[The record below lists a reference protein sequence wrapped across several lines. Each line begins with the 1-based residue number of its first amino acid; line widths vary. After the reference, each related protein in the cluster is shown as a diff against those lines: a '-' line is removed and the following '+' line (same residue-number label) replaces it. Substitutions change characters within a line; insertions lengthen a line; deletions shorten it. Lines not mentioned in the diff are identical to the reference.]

1 MGRLGYLKLRK
12 SSLENHILILTFP
25 FYVCESLEK
34 MLEEVWKKRKN
45 IFVLGFFGSKKMWRF
60 MDITTLH
67 FMHVFFMF
75 P

>member
-1 MGRLGYLKLRK
+1 VEEIFFGEPY
-12 SSLENHILILTFP
+12 SHPNFP
-25 FYVCESLEK
+25 IYVCEGLEK
-34 MLEEVWKKRKN
+34 MSKEVWKKRKN

-60 MDITTLH
+60 MDITPLH